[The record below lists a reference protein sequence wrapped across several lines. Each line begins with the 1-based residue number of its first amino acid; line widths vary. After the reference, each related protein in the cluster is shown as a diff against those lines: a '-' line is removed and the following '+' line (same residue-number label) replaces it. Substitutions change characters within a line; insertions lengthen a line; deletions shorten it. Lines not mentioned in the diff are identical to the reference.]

1 VRTAS
6 AAFDVRP
13 LASALEKTLKSPEAE
28 RRARFLCEGL
38 ARLAALAAL
47 AEANSPFAT
56 LYGDARLGGFHF
68 SQFGAA
74 DLGASEAALMDRAL
88 AA

>member
-1 VRTAS
+1 
-6 AAFDVRP
+6 
-13 LASALEKTLKSPEAE
+13 
-28 RRARFLCEGL
+28 
-38 ARLAALAAL
+38 LAAL

-56 LYGDARLGGFHF
+56 LYGDARLSGFPF

-74 DLGASEAALMDRAL
+74 DLGASETALMDRAL